1 MIITPLIFYGCKFL
15 SGYLRVRGESAANSA
30 RRFIA
35 EGCYPGIN
43 SDGYFTTNAYTHGNR
58 GVKDRISPLY
68 SDNRVALPGYF
79 KTEGEGI
86 FSYEK
91 PIQNPATIYTLL
103 AEFVDEILVPVAIYL
118 LDTHSK
124 IKHIK
129 NETSQFNTTSVS
141 IYTSTPEKGQNKNY
155 DATSFFL
162 VDTADDK
169 TAQQTFIVKN
179 TDASALESAA

>member
-15 SGYLRVRGESAANSA
+15 SGYLRARGESAANSA

-58 GVKDRISPLY
+58 GVKDRISSLT
-68 SDNRVALPGYF
+68 SDTRVALPGYF
-79 KTEGEGI
+79 KTAGVGI
-86 FSYEK
+86 LSYEM

-103 AEFVDEILVPVAIYL
+103 ADFIEEISIYW

-124 IKHIK
+124 TIHVK
-129 NETSQFNTTSVS
+129 NEIPRFNTTSVS
-141 IYTSTPEKGQNKNY
+141 NYTSTQEKGENMNY
-155 DATSFFL
+155 DANSFFL
-162 VDTADDK
+162 VDTANDK